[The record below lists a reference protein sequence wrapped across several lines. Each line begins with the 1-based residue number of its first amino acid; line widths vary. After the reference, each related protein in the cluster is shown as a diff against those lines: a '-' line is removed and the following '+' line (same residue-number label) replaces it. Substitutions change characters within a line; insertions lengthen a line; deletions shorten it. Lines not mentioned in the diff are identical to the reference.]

1 MSPAVTPDPETEA
14 LLDPLWAQ
22 LDALLSGVIGQS
34 TVAVPRSV
42 ECRQSSGRH
51 CESLIGDVVTDAM
64 RGRYGTDFAITNSGG
79 LLADLTCPDP
89 DVPGDFC
96 PPPDGGDLEITDG
109 TCSADAVDLTAGTS
123 YSHAENHFM
132 ASGADGYPADI
143 GSAVTRELLDQVTA
157 AYVTANTPISP
168 AIQGRIT
175 CTALS
180 GGTCPTA
187 VP

>member
-1 MSPAVTPDPETEA
+1 MSSAVTPDPEIEA

-42 ECRQSSGRH
+42 ECGQSSGRH

-79 LLADLTCPDP
+79 PRADLTSPDP

-96 PPPDGGDLEITDG
+96 PRPMVVISRSPTAHVQRMRSTSRRVLRTRWPR
-109 TCSADAVDLTAGTS
+109 TTSWPAV
-123 YSHAENHFM
+123 
-132 ASGADGYPADI
+132 
-143 GSAVTRELLDQVTA
+143 VTA
-157 AYVTANTPISP
+157 TRQTSV
-168 AIQGRIT
+168 QR
-175 CTALS
+175 
-180 GGTCPTA
+180 
-187 VP
+187 